1 MQLVLGM
8 FAASGLAV
16 APTAARPVDPAVV
29 AGAALFKQKCTG
41 CHAIN
46 GEGGRFGPDL
56 GKIGSVRNRNYI
68 AAKLRHPKKTNPSSF
83 MPSFGDLPRDQF
95 ESLLLY
101 LEQLR

>member
-8 FAASGLAV
+8 FAASGLAL
-16 APTAARPVDPAVV
+16 ASAAARPTAPAAAV
-29 AGAALFKQKCTG
+29 GAALFKQKCSG

-46 GEGGRFGPDL
+46 GEGGKFGPDL
-56 GKIGSVRNRNYI
+56 GRVGSTRNRNYL
-68 AAKLRHPKKTNPSSF
+68 AAKLRHPKKTNPTSF